1 MSVQSNDKKKAGDSG
16 KLKVIEEIV
25 RDKQICFGYAPLND
39 AAAREQAK
47 VWLGHLADVPTRRL
61 RDVYNLAMGD
71 YESKIPFSPANMNQ
85 AWRRLRERESERARL
100 NPPCKY
106 CDDTGRMKYNHFI
119 RGPGDIECPNH

>member
-1 MSVQSNDKKKAGDSG
+1 MIKNKSIDDS

-25 RDKQICFGYAPLND
+25 RDKQICFGYAPLSD

-47 VWLGHLADVPTRRL
+47 VWLGHLKDIPTERL
-61 RDVYNLAMGD
+61 EDVYKLAMKE

-85 AWRRLRERESERARL
+85 AFRRLRERETERARL

-106 CDDTGRMKYNHFI
+106 CNQTGRMKFNKA
-119 RGPGDIECPNH
+119 GVGMVDIECPNH